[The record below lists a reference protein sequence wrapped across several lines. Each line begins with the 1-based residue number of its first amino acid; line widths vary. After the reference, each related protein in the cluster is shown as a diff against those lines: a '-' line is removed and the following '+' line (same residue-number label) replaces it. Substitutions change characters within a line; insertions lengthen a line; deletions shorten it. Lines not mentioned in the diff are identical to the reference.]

1 MHLVRGAL
9 EILLHDQGGKFWS
22 DVMNNLARLLDIQ
35 VSKIMSLMES
45 SREYIPMNS
54 VFAKIVHSNSNQIG
68 WCEVTNHVCYA
79 YNTAVHSCSSFDPY
93 YLMHLR
99 HLTPVVTD

>member
-1 MHLVRGAL
+1 VHLVRGAL

-45 SREYIPMNS
+45 SRESTYP
-54 VFAKIVHSNSNQIG
+54 
-68 WCEVTNHVCYA
+68 
-79 YNTAVHSCSSFDPY
+79 
-93 YLMHLR
+93 
-99 HLTPVVTD
+99 